1 MAEAS
6 IAALRQALRAA
17 APESIPPLVKDV
29 SVLVKLLRNPA
40 EQPAETKFRVIKLSN
55 ATIARV
61 LGTPGVRDVL
71 QACGFVGDASS
82 ETLELREPLDSVT
95 LLAAAEAVQAV
106 QHMLQELYW
115 LHVTRAA
122 VPSLAAQPWSAD
134 GAAEAVVHACLGALH
149 APGPAPAKAEWVE
162 RLGHV
167 LLAPEMVTC
176 RAAVAGRLSV
186 ALAAVRSVAGW
197 AAPEV
202 LAIAV
207 AVVCV
212 AMPEVSATVT
222 APLCSSANFAMG
234 TDYNDFSSGQSCYG
248 LNPATGAG
256 LWVYFVGAVLALASV
271 PMLLRN

>member
-1 MAEAS
+1 MMAPMISAS
-6 IAALRQALRAA
+6 TSPGLRSTGGA
-17 APESIPPLVKDV
+17 
-29 SVLVKLLRNPA
+29 
-40 EQPAETKFRVIKLSN
+40 
-55 ATIARV
+55 
-61 LGTPGVRDVL
+61 
-71 QACGFVGDASS
+71 
-82 ETLELREPLDSVT
+82 
-95 LLAAAEAVQAV
+95 
-106 QHMLQELYW
+106 
-115 LHVTRAA
+115 
-122 VPSLAAQPWSAD
+122 
-134 GAAEAVVHACLGALH
+134 GAAGGS
-149 APGPAPAKAEWVE
+149 PTS
-162 RLGHV
+162 R
-167 LLAPEMVTC
+167 
-176 RAAVAGRLSV
+176 RA
-186 ALAAVRSVAGW
+186 RSVAGW

>member
-134 GAAEAVVHACLGALH
+134 GAAEAVMHACLGALH
-149 APGPAPAKAEWVE
+149 APGPAAAKAEWVE

-186 ALAAVRSVAGW
+186 ALAAVRSVALSLVRTPTLTPTLTLTPSLT
-197 AAPEV
+197 PELKQVMEGSQDLRSLV
-202 LAIAV
+202 LANRCLAQLWPPGDPHTLQ
-207 AVVCV
+207 AR
-212 AMPEVSATVT
+212 
-222 APLCSSANFAMG
+222 
-234 TDYNDFSSGQSCYG
+234 
-248 LNPATGAG
+248 PASRT
-256 LWVYFVGAVLALASV
+256 
-271 PMLLRN
+271 PRP

>member
-1 MAEAS
+1 MAEAA

-40 EQPAETKFRVIKLSN
+40 EQPAEKKFRVIKLSN

-82 ETLELREPLDSVT
+82 ETLELREPLDSAA

-106 QHMLQELYW
+106 QLLLQELYW
-115 LHVTRAA
+115 LHATRAA

-167 LLAPEMVTC
+167 LFAPEMESC

-186 ALAAVRSVAGW
+186 ALAAVRSVALSLVRTPTLTPTLTLTPSLT
-197 AAPEV
+197 PELKQVMEGSQDLRSLV
-202 LAIAV
+202 LANRCLAQ
-207 AVVCV
+207 
-212 AMPEVSATVT
+212 
-222 APLCSSANFAMG
+222 LW
-234 TDYNDFSSGQSCYG
+234 
-248 LNPATGAG
+248 PAGDPHTLQARP
-256 LWVYFVGAVLALASV
+256 ASRT
-271 PMLLRN
+271 PRP